1 MRASLLPACIP
12 VNREAALRFFLHF
25 LDLLLGLVSLFLY
38 VGLYLL
44 FGFVDLLLCVSGGLV
59 GLLLG
64 ISSRVSRFC
73 FYLLGFGF

>member
-38 VGLYLL
+38 VGIHLL
-44 FGFVDLLLCVSGGLV
+44 FGFAGLFCSVSGGLV
-59 GLLLG
+59 SLFFG
-64 ISSRVSRFC
+64 ISHSISCLF
-73 FYLLGFGF
+73 F